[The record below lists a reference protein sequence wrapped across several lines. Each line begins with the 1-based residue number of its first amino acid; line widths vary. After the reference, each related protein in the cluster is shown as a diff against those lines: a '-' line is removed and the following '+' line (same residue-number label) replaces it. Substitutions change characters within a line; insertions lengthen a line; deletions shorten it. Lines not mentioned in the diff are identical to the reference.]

1 MNPWYFWCCSVTAWK
16 VPRWFHDSQGIMR
29 PWLVWW
35 VWCWC
40 RNVVERLQR
49 LEGVNIS
56 KGWVR
61 VECMERSHVAAE
73 NTREHRRML
82 RMKFYVTDNL
92 NVGPQPHEIKIS
104 YHPASK
110 CPEQRFSFDEN
121 LPGVS
126 AFTRS
131 QSSDQAAAKAPW
143 HPFRSWL
150 DFEIA
155 ELSLNAHLSK
165 MDTEHLLS
173 IICQCIE
180 TPDQFTLS
188 SHKDLSE

>member
-1 MNPWYFWCCSVTAWK
+1 MSTVHLGHLLLSKQVLKHFSYCIADYSTGDK
-16 VPRWFHDSQGIMR
+16 VDLDQG
-29 PWLVWW
+29 
-35 VWCWC
+35 
-40 RNVVERLQR
+40 NH
-49 LEGVNIS
+49 N
-56 KGWVR
+56 
-61 VECMERSHVAAE
+61 
-73 NTREHRRML
+73 
-82 RMKFYVTDNL
+82 NL

-110 CPEQRFSFDEN
+110 CPEQRFSFNEN

-131 QSSDQAAAKAPW
+131 RSSDQAAAKAHW
-143 HPFRSWL
+143 HPFCSWL

-173 IICQCIE
+173 IIHWCIE

-188 SHKDLSE
+188 SHKDLSEYWDMAQSMTDSVSRSDLLTQLLSAFPSSLFK